1 MFKKALAYSCALLP
15 LVAMAS
21 SDGFV
26 VAKNES
32 AETLSSAQYAYIPT
46 VIMMDNEGK
55 QSVEITGQYKSYV
68 QEQIS
73 QPSISYSHYLEELA
87 NNLIA
92 DGFTIATKCLTDCST
107 KSYRKTVENS
117 FRYKNIY
124 QIGYTGVRKNRFGY
138 LSAIKGEEGSRQ
150 AIQVFVQND
159 YRDAL
164 MYAYEQIVE
173 TKMPDIG
180 VSVDNN
186 FKIKP
191 FDFSSLKAPE
201 DDARGSADHPMIE
214 RFPGSYIVHSA
225 VNDFESYPLIIG
237 PYKKSIPTKKVNGKV
252 TTINYRINK
261 KVGPYAVH
269 QNYIN
274 ALQKAGFNLI
284 YECSAVDCGNYIL
297 RDNLQNT
304 IHAKNHRSDIYNI
317 TRKSHYY
324 LFSAEKVT
332 PQGKIYATIYNLQYS
347 GKYDVEMVVDIIEER
362 AMSQVALNIDSD
374 TLSKQIQATGSVS
387 LYGIEFDFDKHT
399 LKASSDK
406 QLAEIADFLKN
417 SKQVSLYVVGHT
429 DNKGQYGYNHDLS
442 KRRAAEVVNTL
453 VSNYKIDKQRLT
465 PVGVGP
471 VAPKAANDTESNMQ
485 QNRRVELVLKS
496 PQFL

>member
-26 VAKNES
+26 VAKNEG

>member
-1 MFKKALAYSCALLP
+1 
-15 LVAMAS
+15 
-21 SDGFV
+21 
-26 VAKNES
+26 
-32 AETLSSAQYAYIPT
+32 
-46 VIMMDNEGK
+46 
-55 QSVEITGQYKSYV
+55 
-68 QEQIS
+68 
-73 QPSISYSHYLEELA
+73 
-87 NNLIA
+87 
-92 DGFTIATKCLTDCST
+92 
-107 KSYRKTVENS
+107 
-117 FRYKNIY
+117 
-124 QIGYTGVRKNRFGY
+124 
-138 LSAIKGEEGSRQ
+138 
-150 AIQVFVQND
+150 QVFAQND

-164 MYAYEQIVE
+164 KYAYEQIVE

-180 VSVDNN
+180 ISIDNN
-186 FKIKP
+186 FEIQSL
-191 FDFSSLKAPE
+191 DFSSLKAPKK
-201 DDARGSADHPMIE
+201 DAKGSADHPMIE

-237 PYKKSIPTKKVNGKV
+237 PYKKSIPTKKVSGKI
-252 TTINYRINK
+252 TTINYSIDKN
-261 KVGPYAVH
+261 VGPYAVH

>member
-21 SDGFV
+21 SDGLV
-26 VAKNES
+26 VAKNDS
-32 AETLSSAQYAYIPT
+32 AKTLSSAQYAYVPT

-55 QSVEITGQYKSYV
+55 KSVEITGQYKSYV
-68 QEQIS
+68 QEQKN

-107 KSYRKTVENS
+107 KPYRKTVENS
-117 FRYKNIY
+117 FRYNNIY
-124 QIGYTGVRKNRFGY
+124 QVGYSNVRKSRFGY

-150 AIQVFVQND
+150 AIQVFAQND

-164 MYAYEQIVE
+164 KYAYEQIVE

-180 VSVDNN
+180 ISIDSN
-186 FKIKP
+186 FEIQSL
-191 FDFSSLKAPE
+191 DFSNLKAPKK
-201 DDARGSADHPMIE
+201 DAKGSTDHPMIE
-214 RFPGSYIVHSA
+214 RFPGSYIIHSA

-237 PYKKSIPTKKVNGKV
+237 PYKKSIPTKKVSGKI
-252 TTINYRINK
+252 TTINYSIDKN
-261 KVGPYAVH
+261 VGPYAVH

-284 YECSAVDCGNYIL
+284 YECSAADCGNYIL
-297 RDNLQNT
+297 RDNLEKT

-317 TRKSHYY
+317 TRESHYY

-332 PQGKIYATIYNLQYS
+332 PQGKIYITMYS
-347 GKYDVEMVVDIIEER
+347 TQKRAQFNVDMVVDIIEER

-453 VSNYKIDKQRLT
+453 ISNYKIDKQRLT

>member
-465 PVGVGP
+465 PVGVGS